1 MAVNINSVTLS
12 DATGYLTKFGSYIQ
26 KKSKLKVKVNATSTN
41 GTIDYY
47 GYRITVNG
55 ATYYVNDITT
65 DVLKTSGT
73 NTIIIQVFDSKGASA
88 STTRTINVTAYD
100 TPVISNAT
108 VIRCNADG
116 TANKTGAYAKATI
129 GATCTSLTGNTYAYR
144 IKYKKKKDTTYTSV
158 AFTGTGAT
166 INESKI
172 ISGIDVN
179 SSYDFLFE
187 AQDYMSLSSKIKTLG
202 TKFVI
207 FNVLANALGVAFGK
221 KAEYQDTFE
230 IGYGNT
236 ILSKNVYMAGNK
248 TNDEEK
254 ALFFNSKTDATYQHN
269 SYIYGGSGT
278 SPVAIGIYDGKNG
291 LRVFSYDDTTKE
303 IVSGATSFS
312 IANKKVLTTED
323 IDKEFSTVNENGVA
337 STLLVMDIKYD
348 YLDVYCT
355 DSGWQTLTL
364 GSDFAAYSST
374 TIPKYRKVGKVVE
387 VCGVLKPT
395 ATITGS
401 ATQYTIATLPAGF
414 RPTSSQVTLVCQGS
428 GQSVWTLTIPTT
440 GVMTFSRY
448 RSGAT
453 LTDATTDAWLPF
465 QATFTV

>member
-12 DATGYLTKFGSYIQ
+12 DATGYFTKFGSYIQ
-26 KKSKLKVKVNATSTN
+26 KKSKVRVKVNATSTN
-41 GTIDYY
+41 GIIGNYD
-47 GYRITVNG
+47 YRITVNG
-55 ATYYVNDITT
+55 STYYANDITT
-65 DVLKTSGT
+65 DVLKNSGT
-73 NTIIIQVFDSKGASA
+73 NTIIIQVFDNKGATA

-100 TPVISNAT
+100 TPVINSTN
-108 VIRCNADG
+108 VVRCNADG
-116 TANKTGAYAKATI
+116 TTNKSGSYARVDIDAV
-129 GATCTSLTGNTYAYR
+129 CTSLSGNTYSYR
-144 IKYKKKKDTTYTSV
+144 IKYKKKSATTYTSV
-158 AFTGTGAT
+158 SFTGTGAT

-179 SSYDFLFE
+179 SSYDFLIE
-187 AQDYMSLSSKIKTLG
+187 AQDYFSLSTKIKSLSSKYSIMSILRRG
-202 TKFVI
+202 
-207 FNVLANALGVAFGK
+207 LGVAFGK
-221 KAEYQDTFE
+221 KAEYEDTLE
-230 IGYGNT
+230 VGYRNT
-236 ILSKNVYMAGNK
+236 ILSKNVYMGGKN
-248 TNDEEK
+248 TSDEEK
-254 ALFFNSKTDATYQHN
+254 DIFFTTKTDATYPHN
-269 SYIYGGSGT
+269 SYIYGGDGT
-278 SPVAIGIYDGKNG
+278 NPTAIGIYDGKNG

-303 IVSGATSFS
+303 LFSGVTSFNIGS
-312 IANKKVLTTED
+312 KKVLTAED

-374 TIPKYRKVGKVVE
+374 TVPKYRKVGKIVE
-387 VCGVLKPT
+387 ICGVLKPT

-401 ATQYTIATLPAGF
+401 TTQYTIGTLPAGF
-414 RPTSSQVTLVCQGS
+414 RPTNSQVTIVCQGS
-428 GQSVWTLTIPTT
+428 GQAVWTLTIPTT